1 MTTSSPSRLT
11 WNRLGH
17 YLRRRR
23 GGWLLGAVAI
33 FVTTLALML
42 VIYLITPL
50 IATAE
55 LVSEGHLA
63 PNAALQT
70 IAIYVGYMVGLTL
83 LGNALL
89 YFATAFMVRLAQN
102 TLVELRADYHA
113 SLLHQHPGF
122 FRDHEVGELVS
133 VGVNDADVVGAFLT
147 EEVPDLLNYASQL
160 VLAIGFMLSL
170 RWELAL
176 VSMGLVT
183 AIHWLGLRFIVPQ
196 LRRLAERYSHQL
208 ASLNGR
214 LSEELAGARDIQLFG
229 QTARMQHRFQQA
241 LHGLAHTVIRNLS
254 LSAANS
260 SLFYGISGLGLTF
273 IYAFGAVGHT
283 LNLLDV
289 ALVVSFA
296 KFLEQF
302 MSPLKAL
309 SNVLVKVQR
318 MLISA
323 GRLFALM
330 DAPLAIHDKPEAKD
344 PGPLTGYIRFENV
357 TFMYMPDDPN
367 AWRVRGINLEIK
379 PGEKV
384 AFVGGSGSGKSTIL
398 NLVPRFY
405 DVTGGRV
412 TIDGHD
418 VRDLPVEALRRN
430 CGLVA
435 QNVILFEGTLADNIR
450 FARPDSD
457 MNVVQAAAQVGHV
470 TEFVDKLDHG
480 YETHLGEMGQ
490 GLSGGQKQRVS
501 IARAALPNPSILL
514 LDEATSALDTKS
526 EAAVIH
532 ALDKLMQGRT
542 TLIIA
547 HRLNTIRNADKIVVM
562 GTDEFGHGVVRAIG
576 THDQLLD
583 TSPDYVALL
592 GKGRRK
598 GIVMPIGPQYDTTPA
613 LPTVIGLAQ
622 AFNAPVYL
630 LDFGPLT
637 NTTDAKHFGVT
648 VIPSGNTMSVNIKHA
663 LRVKHISDTVR
674 GEGLQLEVVD
684 PPNPGQ
690 DWIDNTLQVID
701 ATDASHLV
709 ATDNVMIPMEKLREN
724 IQKIQRKSA
733 VEYVLVNP
741 ITGVG

>member
-1 MTTSSPSRLT
+1 MTLSSPSRT
-11 WNRLGH
+11 AWNRLGV

-55 LVSEGHLA
+55 SVSEGHLA
-63 PNAALQT
+63 PAAALQT
-70 IAIYVGYMVGLTL
+70 IAIYVGYMVGLTV
-83 LGNALL
+83 LGNVLL
-89 YFATAFMVRLAQN
+89 YFATAFMVKLAQN
-102 TLVELRADYHA
+102 TLVELRADYQA

-122 FRDHEVGELVS
+122 FRDNEVGELVS
-133 VGVNDADVVGAFLT
+133 VGINDADVVGTFLT
-147 EEVPDLLNYASQL
+147 EEVPNLLNYASQL

-196 LRRLAERYSHQL
+196 LRHLAERYSHQL
-208 ASLNGR
+208 AALNGR
-214 LSEELAGARDIQLFG
+214 LGEELTGARDIQLFG
-229 QTARMQHRFQQA
+229 QTDRMQHRFQQA
-241 LHGLAHTVIRNLS
+241 LRGLAHTVTRSLS

-260 SLFYGISGLGLTF
+260 SLFYGISGLGLTL
-273 IYAFGAVGHT
+273 IYGFGAVGHT
-283 LNLLDV
+283 LNWLDV

-323 GRLFALM
+323 GRLFAFV
-330 DAPLAIHDKPEAKD
+330 DAPLAIKDKPDAKD
-344 PGPLTGYIRFENV
+344 PGALTGHIRFENV
-357 TFMYMPDDPN
+357 AFTYLPDDPN

-418 VRDLPVEALRRN
+418 VRDLPLEALRRH

-450 FARPDSD
+450 FARPEADLTA
-457 MNVVQAAAQVGHV
+457 VKAAAEVGYV

-480 YETHLGEMGQ
+480 YDTHLGAMGQ

-526 EAAVIH
+526 EAAVMQ
-532 ALDKLMQGRT
+532 ALDRLMEGRT

-562 GTDEFGHGVVRAIG
+562 GTDPFGYGEVKAIG

-592 GKGRRK
+592 GKSRRK

-630 LDFGPLT
+630 LDFGPLAS
-637 NTTDAKHFGVT
+637 TTDAKHFGVT

-663 LRVKHISDTVR
+663 LRVKHIAQTVR
-674 GEGLQLEVVD
+674 GEGLQLEVIT
-684 PPNPGQ
+684 PPNLEQ
-690 DWIDNTLQVID
+690 DWIENTLLVID
-701 ATDASHLV
+701 QTEASHLV

-741 ITGVG
+741 ITVVE